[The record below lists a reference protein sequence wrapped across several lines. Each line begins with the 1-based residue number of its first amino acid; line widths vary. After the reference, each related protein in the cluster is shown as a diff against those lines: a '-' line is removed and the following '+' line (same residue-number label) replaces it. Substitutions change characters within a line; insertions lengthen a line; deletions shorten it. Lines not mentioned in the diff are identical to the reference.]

1 MEDARGT
8 DTLHTPLL
16 SPLTVRNA
24 QETQSLSQL
33 SEWKEWEEF
42 YAFTLWLGSCPENFP
57 IPQLHITPA
66 PLYLSSLSSLQASSP
81 SPLESPPAP
90 TVSPDLGGY

>member
-1 MEDARGT
+1 MSTLRRKAGVGGCSGT

-24 QETQSLSQL
+24 QETQSLSQP

-42 YAFTLWLGSCPENFP
+42 YAFTLWLGSRPENFP
-57 IPQLHITPA
+57 IPPA
-66 PLYLSSLSSLQASSP
+66 PYHP
-81 SPLESPPAP
+81 SPTL
-90 TVSPDLGGY
+90 LK